1 MNKKIIG
8 SFGEEIAA
16 EYLKGVGYK
25 ILKRNYSV
33 KGAEIDII
41 ARDGKTVVF
50 VEVKARENLNFGYP
64 AEAVTKS
71 KRHKIVMAAECYIVQ
86 NRIADREFRFDVV
99 EVLGGEVNHIK
110 DAFYAN

>member
-25 ILKRNYSV
+25 ILKRNYYV

-71 KRHKIVMAAECYIVQ
+71 KRHKIAMAAECYIVQ
-86 NRIADREFRFDVV
+86 NRIADGEFRFDVV